1 MSNIAHYISALLMTA
16 SVKTILLYISGTKRR
31 KNESA
36 KKSRFGLGTNENF
49 SILASTGEIK
59 FDNKTKQL
67 IK

>member
-1 MSNIAHYISALLMTA
+1 MTA